1 MSIIVAGAGTAGWLT
16 ALYAKKFYPY
26 SDVTVVYDDK
36 TPIIGVG
43 EGTTP
48 HFLHFMNDIDI
59 QLHDLVKNCDITIKN
74 GIKFTNWKGDGT
86 HYHHSFSRSE
96 YDVERWTGAL
106 MHGIDIDKLDT
117 MSTLSENNKVPKT
130 ERDFVYYE
138 KCLMAIH
145 LDAKKMA
152 EYLQK
157 VSIDRGIKIVV
168 GKIEDA
174 KLDNDGYVTE
184 IVLDTQKKIKTDFIF
199 DCTGFSR
206 YFVKQIYKSP
216 VKSYEKVLP
225 CKRAMP
231 FFIDRVGTI
240 PPFTEA
246 IAMKYG
252 WMWKIP
258 VGNRYGCGYVF
269 DSDLVTDEEAYEEI
283 CSVTNQ
289 KPHIRKKINFKPEF
303 NTKPFNKNTLALG
316 LSHGFLEPMEA
327 TSLMLTVMMIETMM
341 NTIPRKDIFDRTKRE
356 LYTEDYNCYVQTM
369 VDNCVDMIYIHYL
382 TPRNDTEFW
391 RNFKKDIP
399 KSVKRILTGIN
410 EYDVK
415 TPNFTKTPL
424 EPFNLYNFAKCTL
437 GVDYINRD
445 MIEKNGK
452 ILTLENI
459 KKIAQHNQE
468 LSDLSEIH
476 NDFLNK
482 LSNI

>member
-1 MSIIVAGAGTAGWLT
+1 MGIVVAGAGTAGWMA
-16 ALYAKKFYPY
+16 ALYTKKYYP
-26 SDVTVVYDDK
+26 SDDVTVVYDDK

-48 HFLHFMNDIDI
+48 HFVKFMRDIDI
-59 QLHDLVKNCDITIKN
+59 HIPDLIKNCDATIKN

-86 HYHHSFSRSE
+86 HYHHAFSHH
-96 YDVERWTGAL
+96 DHDIERCTCAL
-106 MHGIDIDKLDT
+106 MHGIDIDKLDV
-117 MSTLSENNKVPKT
+117 MSTLSENNKVPET
-130 ERDFVYYE
+130 VRDFV
-138 KCLMAIH
+138 IH
-145 LDAKKMA
+145 INCQMGIHFDAKKMA

-157 VSIDRGIKIVV
+157 VGIDRGIKVVV

-174 KLDNDGYVTE
+174 KLDKDGYVTE
-184 IVLDTQKKIKTDFIF
+184 IVLDTQEKLKTDFIF

-216 VKSYEKVLP
+216 VKSYEKILP

-231 FFIDRVGTI
+231 FFIDRVGTV
-240 PPFTEA
+240 PPYTEA

-269 DSDLVTDEEAYEEI
+269 DSDLVTDEEVYEEI

-303 NTKPFNKNTLALG
+303 NAKPFNKNTLALG

-327 TSLMLTVMMIETMM
+327 TSLMM
-341 NTIPRKDIFDRTKRE
+341 TIIMLQVLINSVPRRDIFDRIKRE
-356 LYTEDYNCYVQTM
+356 SYTEDYNRYIQKM
-369 VDNCVDMIYIHYL
+369 VNNCVDMISIHYL

-399 KSVKRILTGIN
+399 ESVKRILTGVN
-410 EYDVK
+410 DYDVK
-415 TPNFTKTPL
+415 SPNFIRTL
-424 EPFNLYNFAKCTL
+424 EPFHANNIVKCMA
-437 GVDYINRD
+437 GVDYISRD

-452 ILTLENI
+452 ILTLEDI
-459 KKIAQHNQE
+459 KKTAQYNQE

-476 NDFLNK
+476 DDFLNK
-482 LSNI
+482 LSSI